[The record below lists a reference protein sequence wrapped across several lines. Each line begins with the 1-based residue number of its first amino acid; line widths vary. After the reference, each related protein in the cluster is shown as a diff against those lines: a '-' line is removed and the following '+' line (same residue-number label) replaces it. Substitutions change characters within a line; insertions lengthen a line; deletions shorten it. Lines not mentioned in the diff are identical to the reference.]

1 MKYKMNERGNPMNPT
16 APKKLYATPVYDGM
30 VNMKTLEDDLVL
42 ISALSRSDISSVL
55 KNTLDAIPKYLL
67 MGKSVQL
74 GELGTLRISFSSE
87 GVNAADEFNVGMIKG
102 KRVIFTPGP
111 LLRTILNDMK
121 FEKQK

>member
-1 MKYKMNERGNPMNPT
+1 MKYKMIERGNPINPA

-42 ISALSRSDISSVL
+42 ISSLSRGDIASVL
-55 KNTLDAIPKYLL
+55 TNTLDIIPKYLL
-67 MGKSVQL
+67 MGKSVKL

-87 GVNAADEFNVGMIKG
+87 GVDAPGEFTVGMIKG

-111 LLRTILNDMK
+111 LLRTILDRMT

>member
-1 MKYKMNERGNPMNPT
+1 MKYKMIERGNPSNPS
-16 APKKLYATPVYDGM
+16 APKKLYASPVYDGM

-42 ISALSRSDISSVL
+42 ISALSRGDISSVL

-87 GVNAADEFNVGMIKG
+87 GVSTANEFTVGMIKG
-102 KRVIFTPGP
+102 KRVIFTPET
-111 LLRTILNDMK
+111 LLRVILNDMK